1 MGNENIIRNEAEIV
15 FSKLIFSREFIIQ
28 QASIQ
33 PKKNKLNQL
42 KESSGKNEILSKL
55 LTEISDLENR
65 KTVEL
70 IH

>member
-1 MGNENIIRNEAEIV
+1 MGNENIIRNEAKIV
-15 FSKLIFSREFIIQ
+15 FSKLIFLREFIIK

>member
-42 KESSGKNEILSKL
+42 KESSGKKRKL
-55 LTEISDLENR
+55 VQGKN
-65 KTVEL
+65 KTKQKTL
-70 IH
+70 CPRP

>member
-1 MGNENIIRNEAEIV
+1 MGNENIIRNEAKIV
-15 FSKLIFSREFIIQ
+15 FSKLIFLREFIIQ